1 MNTSERG
8 YYMYRRDGKSWLK
21 HVDFMILDL
30 LILQIAFVLSYVLR
44 HGMENPFDR
53 PLNANM
59 SVFLML
65 SDLIII
71 FFTEPFRNI
80 LKRGYFREL
89 EAIAQQTVF
98 LELSAVFFLF
108 AQKTGEQYSRI
119 SMVLMAV
126 LYAAISYTVRIL
138 WKWFLKKTRRQGRR
152 SLLIVCTQENVIKTI
167 KNINDANYGL
177 YRISGLVMMDPG
189 FAGMEIGG
197 IPVVAE
203 AAEAPAYA
211 QKNWVDE
218 VFVNLPEAMETPH
231 DMMDAFV
238 EMGVTVHLNLSQVTK
253 MPGRVQIVEK
263 VGNYP
268 VLTSSM
274 NYATTKQAF
283 L

>member
-1 MNTSERG
+1 
-8 YYMYRRDGKSWLK
+8 MYRRDGKSWLK

-53 PLNANM
+53 PPYANM

-98 LELSAVFFLF
+98 LELSAVFYLF

-138 WKWFLKKTRRQGRR
+138 WKWFLKR
-152 SLLIVCTQENVIKTI
+152 
-167 KNINDANYGL
+167 
-177 YRISGLVMMDPG
+177 
-189 FAGMEIGG
+189 
-197 IPVVAE
+197 
-203 AAEAPAYA
+203 
-211 QKNWVDE
+211 
-218 VFVNLPEAMETPH
+218 
-231 DMMDAFV
+231 
-238 EMGVTVHLNLSQVTK
+238 
-253 MPGRVQIVEK
+253 
-263 VGNYP
+263 
-268 VLTSSM
+268 
-274 NYATTKQAF
+274 
-283 L
+283 